1 MATEILMPRLSDSME
16 EGTIVS
22 WLVAVGAGVGNGD
35 TIAEIETDKATMAYE
50 AEADGTLLEILV
62 GDGETAA
69 VGAPIAIIGGAGET
83 VPSSNGAAPA
93 RVPASPVAR
102 RLASAH
108 GIELRELTG
117 SGPNGR
123 VVKRDVLGAVEA
135 PAAPSAG
142 APPAPAAPAAPSE
155 PADGALGDVHV
166 VALSRSQQVVARRM
180 ADSRATVP
188 DFEVSVDVDMSACAE
203 LRTQLKAITDT
214 PPSFNDMIV
223 KASALAL
230 REHPRANGRYRDGTF
245 ELRSRVNVGVAVAAD
260 DALVVP
266 TVFDA
271 DRASLGEI
279 ARTTR
284 ALAAKVR
291 EGSITPPEL
300 AGGSFT
306 VSNLGMFG
314 IDRFSAVINA
324 PQAAILAV
332 GAITRRVV
340 VADDDELVVRPV
352 MTLSLA
358 ADHRILY
365 GADAARLLG
374 RIRELLEAPLSL
386 AVL

>member
-142 APPAPAAPAAPSE
+142 APPAPAAPSE

-352 MTLSLA
+352 MTMSLA

>member
-1 MATEILMPRLSDSME
+1 
-16 EGTIVS
+16 
-22 WLVAVGAGVGNGD
+22 
-35 TIAEIETDKATMAYE
+35 
-50 AEADGTLLEILV
+50 
-62 GDGETAA
+62 
-69 VGAPIAIIGGAGET
+69 
-83 VPSSNGAAPA
+83 
-93 RVPASPVAR
+93 
-102 RLASAH
+102 
-108 GIELRELTG
+108 
-117 SGPNGR
+117 
-123 VVKRDVLGAVEA
+123 
-135 PAAPSAG
+135 
-142 APPAPAAPAAPSE
+142 
-155 PADGALGDVHV
+155 
-166 VALSRSQQVVARRM
+166 M

-291 EGSITPPEL
+291 EGSITTPEL

-352 MTLSLA
+352 MTLSLS

-374 RIRELLEAPLSL
+374 RIRELLEAPLSF